1 MPGMMDT
8 ILNLGLNDEIVES
21 FSEEN
26 KRFIYDS
33 YRRFIQMFSD
43 VVKGYDKSKF
53 ERVLDEIKKEK
64 GIKLDIEFTKEDMK
78 EIVLKFKDIYKEIS
92 GEEFQQDT
100 K

>member
-1 MPGMMDT
+1 
-8 ILNLGLNDEIVES
+8 
-21 FSEEN
+21 
-26 KRFIYDS
+26 
-33 YRRFIQMFSD
+33 MFSD

-92 GEEFQQDT
+92 GEEFPQNT
-100 K
+100 KYQ